1 MDLQGTS
8 FIGAGRG
15 TGGAG
20 EARAVNPVS
29 GEKLDPVYHAEGE
42 ETVEAV
48 CRLAAEAFEDYRGR
62 SGREK
67 AAFLRTIADEIDAV
81 EEEIVARM
89 TVETALPEGRCRME
103 KGRTCF
109 QLRLFADLLEEG
121 SWVDARIDHAD
132 PGRAPVP
139 KPDCR
144 SMWRPVGPVV
154 VFCASNFPLAY
165 SVAGG
170 DTASAL
176 AAGCPVIVKA
186 HGSHPGT
193 AEIVG
198 VAVRR
203 AVVKCELP
211 DGVFALLYGSGRTIG
226 QALVKHPAIKAVGFT
241 GSRAGGRALMDT
253 AAARPEPIPV
263 WAEMSAVNPVF
274 VLPGALQERGE
285 AIAEGFVG
293 SLTLGVGQ
301 FCTNPGL

>member
-203 AVVKCELP
+203 AVVKGGLP

-263 WAEMSAVNPVF
+263 
-274 VLPGALQERGE
+274 
-285 AIAEGFVG
+285 
-293 SLTLGVGQ
+293 
-301 FCTNPGL
+301 